1 MVDFN
6 NEATI
11 GTPSTEVVKILI
23 LQRRYD
29 LMESLEKHNRLQNQN
44 QDSDTSTLRARLFTL
59 FMEIQAGLKRRLP
72 TKEYTELLDWMN
84 SEEETDI
91 MQAVYKINEELDKI
105 NLTKIDTKK
114 VYDSTRVEKENRM
127 KGL

>member
-29 LMESLEKHNRLQNQN
+29 LFEALEKYNKLQNQ
-44 QDSDTSTLRARLFTL
+44 QQEADPSTLRARLFTL
-59 FMEIQAGLKRRLP
+59 FLEIQAGLKRRLN
-72 TKEYTELLDWMN
+72 KAEYDKLIKQIAGED
-84 SEEETDI
+84 EAEI
-91 MQAVYKINEELDKI
+91 MKAIYRINEELDKI
-105 NLTKIDTKK
+105 NLTKIDTKR
-114 VYDSTRVEKENRM
+114 VYDTTRVEVENRI